1 MTCGLQTNGVCKGGG
16 GKKRHHFQTINFA
29 NEVHCGTRG
38 QFPLLNTDRVTHSVS
53 FRLMRRGKV
62 LTSTELLCVCGC
74 LKQNQL
80 QNCHTPSASLE
91 SSRDL
96 QTFMDREAIKIDN
109 KDSSSNIK
117 QESGITLATF
127 SLHLVVDFK
136 APESWQRVEVWLFI
150 CFVLFCF

>member
-1 MTCGLQTNGVCKGGG
+1 
-16 GKKRHHFQTINFA
+16 
-29 NEVHCGTRG
+29 
-38 QFPLLNTDRVTHSVS
+38 
-53 FRLMRRGKV
+53 MRRGKV

-91 SSRDL
+91 SSRDF

-127 SLHLVVDFK
+127 ALHSVVDFK
-136 APESWQRVEVWLFI
+136 APESWQRVQV
-150 CFVLFCF
+150 VVYLFCFVFWPRLMCVLWELEGVKIEFGCSECEIQYLKTRNLAVHLTAYLFHWVKSLGKKSCSL

>member
-1 MTCGLQTNGVCKGGG
+1 MEYVKGEEGR
-16 GKKRHHFQTINFA
+16 KDTISKLSTLLTKSTVA
-29 NEVHCGTRG
+29 QEVSSS
-38 QFPLLNTDRVTHSVS
+38 TDRVTQSVS

-117 QESGITLATF
+117 QE
-127 SLHLVVDFK
+127 
-136 APESWQRVEVWLFI
+136 VE
-150 CFVLFCF
+150 